1 MPPSVAAGNGRREA
15 SRRST
20 VVAARMVPSRLLALA
35 APLLG
40 LFAAAAAVG
49 QEKGQDIGQDNGR
62 KNGVGGAAGTGG
74 LVGRS
79 SPLQVVE
86 PDDDD
91 KDLRTTPVVRAV
103 QRAADSVVSIYLQ
116 NSSLPANGGGRAEPR
131 TEGQGSGVI
140 LDESGL
146 VITNWHVIAPVVLG
160 NRGAAELGVEV
171 RLRDGRARPARVLS
185 SSAKRDLALLQIRRE
200 KDDAFKP
207 AEIGRSDSL
216 MVGET
221 VIAIGNPQGQA
232 NTVTSGVLSAIDRSI
247 RVRTPDGELREYTG
261 LLQTDAAINQG
272 NSGGALL
279 DITGRLV
286 GINNAMAMGAENI
299 GFAIPMDMVRGE
311 FQRELLQSNSFAA
324 ADDAAWLGLE
334 VLDRD
339 GAVVIGKVVA
349 DGPAARA
356 GARAGDLLARVGD
369 TDIRSSLDYLRCVF
383 DARADAPLPLLLR
396 RGGRD
401 VRADAKPMTRGQW
414 QLQSAIGAMAAQ
426 VDGDDDRELV
436 RKATLAFYRG
446 SGMRRVPMFPAIVR
460 LDGIAEDGPAAAIG
474 LKAGDVVL
482 SVFVRQAFGERELPV
497 TSLRDFVRLLDAN
510 RGRSL
515 KLSVL
520 RGDDDL
526 VGTIDVRR

>member
-1 MPPSVAAGNGRREA
+1 
-15 SRRST
+15 
-20 VVAARMVPSRLLALA
+20 MVPSRRLALA
-35 APLLG
+35 VPLLG

-49 QEKGQDIGQDNGR
+49 QDKGRTNSA
-62 KNGVGGAAGTGG
+62 GATAGTGG

-79 SPLQVVE
+79 SPLHVVE
-86 PDDDD
+86 PDADD
-91 KDLRTTPVVRAV
+91 KDLRATPVVRAV

-140 LDESGL
+140 LDESGF

-160 NRGAAELGVEV
+160 NRGAAELDVEV
-171 RLRDGRARPARVLS
+171 RLRDGRTRPARVLS
-185 SSAKRDLALLQIRRE
+185 SSARRDLALLQIRRD

-299 GFAIPMDMVRGE
+299 GFAIPMDMVRAE
-311 FQRELLQSNSFAA
+311 FQRELLQSGSFAA
-324 ADDAAWLGLE
+324 PEAAAWLGLE
-334 VLDRD
+334 VTDRD
-339 GAVVIGKVVA
+339 GTVVVDKVVA
-349 DGPAARA
+349 GGPAARA
-356 GARAGDLLARVGD
+356 GVQTGDTLARVGD
-369 TDIRSSLDYLRCVF
+369 TDIRSSLDYLRGVF
-383 DARADAPLPLLLR
+383 DARADAPLALLLR
-396 RGGRD
+396 RGERD
-401 VRADAKPMTRGQW
+401 VRATARPLTRSQW
-414 QLQSAIGAMAAQ
+414 LLQSAIGAMATQ
-426 VDGDDDRELV
+426 IDGDDDRELV

-446 SGMRRVPMFPAIVR
+446 SGVRRVPMFPAIVR
-460 LDGIAEDGPAAAIG
+460 LGSIDDDGPSAAIG
-474 LKAGDVVL
+474 LQPGDVVL
-482 SVFVRQAFGERELPV
+482 SVFVQQALGERELPV